1 MEIFILFEELQVEYY
16 NADSIA
22 QFQVSFISE
31 LNLVLIRAG
40 WQIFGS
46 LHMID
51 QFSSLYVT
59 EV

>member
-1 MEIFILFEELQVEYY
+1 
-16 NADSIA
+16 
-22 QFQVSFISE
+22 
-31 LNLVLIRAG
+31 LIRAG

-59 EV
+59 EVWGRVSK